1 MTSITVKTMTITT
14 AVVVVVVVV
23 VVLVFVV
30 AGALVAVIVEAKMTI
45 ISHSLQLT
53 TRPIQFIIEEE
64 SR

>member
-1 MTSITVKTMTITT
+1 MTITT

-53 TRPIQFIIEEE
+53 TRPIQFIIEEQ
-64 SR
+64 RK